1 MKDLTK
7 GIKFDNSKSRWEL
20 LPYREVEEVVK
31 VLTSGAKK
39 YTDNNWMLVVKK
51 GKMRYFSAALRH
63 LVAWKLGRKVDEE
76 TKLHPLAHA
85 IACLLFLIWIDKE
98 NK

>member
-1 MKDLTK
+1 MKDPTK

-31 VLTSGAKK
+31 VLTYGAKK

-98 NK
+98 DK